1 MQRIYGKNDTI
12 EKEHYQARHV
22 PPVST
27 ERHPDLYRKSEAAM
41 NQSAPVALKPSSSY
55 TIPTSSNIVV
65 EKEVVVET
73 PTTIKPYFPA
83 KHAYY
88 SEPHHQQQQ
97 QQQQQPAVE
106 YTSARNLHCIVIA
119 DHIVD
124 CPICSRFYR
133 NYTPVYNVIILILVI
148 VLIVFIIRSNN
159 RPVYPN
165 IASAPVAKPAVT
177 TTSSFL

>member
-27 ERHPDLYRKSEAAM
+27 ERHPDLYRKSDAAM
-41 NQSAPVALKPSSSY
+41 NHQQSAPVALKPSSSY
-55 TIPTSSNIVV
+55 TIPTSSHIV
-65 EKEVVVET
+65 EKEPVVVAT
-73 PTTIKPYFPA
+73 PPTSKPYFPA
-83 KHAYY
+83 KNAYY
-88 SEPHHQQQQ
+88 QEPHSP
-97 QQQQQPAVE
+97 QQPQYPTE
-106 YTSARNLHCIVIA
+106 YTSPRNLHCIVIA

-159 RPVYPN
+159 RPTYPTM
-165 IASAPVAKPAVT
+165 ATAATSVSKPAVT